1 LALAYQHNC
10 DSIKN
15 ICLEFITGPNVLD
28 AVVATEGFEN
38 LKATCP
44 FALVDALEKSMR
56 PHKA

>member
-1 LALAYQHNC
+1 
-10 DSIKN
+10 
-15 ICLEFITGPNVLD
+15 VLD

-44 FALVDALEKSMR
+44 FALVDALEESMR